1 MVVSG
6 IGGVAGFSQWLLLLT
21 EIQCAFDIARKPS
34 SENRKPTTAM
44 SINMLR
50 LTRLFCF
57 VVCGVSVG
65 HLAG

>member
-6 IGGVAGFSQWLLLLT
+6 VGGVGGFSQWLLLLLLT

-34 SENRKPTTAM
+34 TEYRALKTENRKPTTAM

-57 VVCGVSVG
+57 VI
-65 HLAG
+65 